1 MQFITRSGR
10 RLLLFG
16 VVGLLAAALAV
27 PAFAQGADETGNPS
41 ADETPSVEA
50 EKQAEAEGRFG
61 AVRTAFVEAL
71 AEELDLPVER
81 VDEALTAVREQ
92 MVEEHRERRLEGLQ
106 ERLDAAV
113 AAGEL
118 TREQADAIAD
128 AAEAGVLRDGGHR
141 GFGWHGGPGWHGGG
155 PPVGDD
161 AAGAWDDSAGAWGD
175 DQA

>member
-1 MQFITRSGR
+1 MQFITRSWP
-10 RLLLFG
+10 RLLLLG

-27 PAFAQGADETGNPS
+27 PAFARNADDTGTPD
-41 ADETPSVEA
+41 AGEPPSVET
-50 EKQAEAEGRFG
+50 EWEDRVETMRS
-61 AVRTAFVEAL
+61 AFVEAL

-92 MVEEHRERRLEGLQ
+92 MVEQHRERRLEGLQ

-118 TREQADAIAD
+118 TQEQADAIAE
-128 AAEAGVLRDGGHR
+128 AAEAGVLGDGAHR
-141 GFGWHGGPGWHGGG
+141 GFGRHGGPGWHGGA
-155 PPVGDD
+155 PMGDD
-161 AAGAWDDSAGAWGD
+161 AASAWGD

>member
-1 MQFITRSGR
+1 MQFMTRSGR

-16 VVGLLAAALAV
+16 VVGVLAAALAV
-27 PAFAQGADETGNPS
+27 PAFAQSTDETQTPS

-50 EKQAEAEGRFG
+50 EAEAAGRFG
-61 AVRTAFVEAL
+61 PIRSAFVEAL
-71 AEELDLPVER
+71 AGELDLPVER

-92 MVEEHRERRLEGLQ
+92 MIEEHRERHLEGLR

-118 TREQADAIAD
+118 TREQADAIAE
-128 AAEAGVLRDGGHR
+128 AGEAGVLRDGDRR
-141 GFGWHGGPGWHGGG
+141 GFRRHDGPGWHGG

-161 AAGAWDDSAGAWGD
+161 AAGAWGD